1 MKAFVSTAMLSAVAL
16 ASGAIPASK
25 VCVSNM
31 GGYDLY
37 FWFEDLITGSASAHS
52 STYPID

>member
-1 MKAFVSTAMLSAVAL
+1 MKAFISTAMLSAVTL
-16 ASGAIPASK
+16 ASGAIPANK